1 MEFTVKQIA
10 VLLGG
15 EIQGSEEDKIN
26 KIAKIQEGEAG
37 AISFLAN
44 PKYEKF
50 IYETQSSAVLV
61 NKTFVPKK
69 DINTTLIVVEDPYSA
84 FSTLL
89 EEYQRLTSF
98 SKKGIEQPSFIH
110 EKATIGEEEYIGAFA
125 YISENVSIGKNC
137 RIYPQVFIGE
147 NVKIG
152 DNVILYPGVKVL
164 QNSVIGNYCT
174 IHAGAV
180 IGSPGFGFAPQ
191 KDGTYKDIPQIGNVV
206 LEDHVNIG
214 ANTTIDCATTG
225 STIIESGVKLDNL
238 IQIAHNV
245 TIGKNTVMAAMTGVA
260 GSTEI
265 GENCMI
271 GGQVA
276 ISGHG
281 KIPNRTQ
288 IAGNSGVRG
297 NFTEEGKTIIG
308 SPAIDMKD
316 FKRIFVVY
324 KKLPDL
330 LRKIQK
336 LEKEYLNSQ

>member
-15 EIQGSEEDKIN
+15 EIQGSKEDKIN
-26 KIAKIQEGEAG
+26 KVSKIQEGEAG

-44 PKYEKF
+44 PQYEKY
-50 IYETQSSAVLV
+50 IYDTQATAVLV
-61 NKTFVPKK
+61 NKSFVPKK
-69 DINTTLIVVEDPYSA
+69 ELKTTLIVVEDPYSA

-98 SKKGIEQPSFIH
+98 NKKGIEQPSFIH
-110 EKATIGEEEYIGAFA
+110 GNTTIGEDIYVGAFA

-137 RIYPQVFIGE
+137 IIYPQVFIGD

-152 DNVILYPGVKVL
+152 DNVILYPGVKIL
-164 QNSVIGNYCT
+164 QNSVVGNYCT
-174 IHAGAV
+174 INSGAV

-191 KDGTYKDIPQIGNVV
+191 ADGTYKDIPQVGNVV
-206 LEDHVNIG
+206 LQDHVNIG

-225 STIIESGVKLDNL
+225 STIIEAGVKLDNL

-245 TIGKNTVMAAMTGVA
+245 KIGKNTVMAAMTGVA

-281 KIPNRTQ
+281 KIPNKTQ

-297 NFTEEGKTIIG
+297 NFTEEGKTIMG
-308 SPAIDMKD
+308 SPAIDIRD

-324 KKLPDL
+324 KKLPEL

-336 LEKEYLNSQ
+336 LEKEFLNNQ